1 MKKYE
6 QDALNGNDSSLSRAE
21 VVSTHGCDAES
32 SKGTMWE
39 LILPIL
45 TLIIVTV
52 LTMTYTG
59 YMGAVN
65 GESEFNYSL
74 PYLITSNYP
83 PHFA

>member
-6 QDALNGNDSSLSRAE
+6 QDALNGNDSSLSRAD

-52 LTMTYTG
+52 
-59 YMGAVN
+59 
-65 GESEFNYSL
+65 
-74 PYLITSNYP
+74 
-83 PHFA
+83 